1 MAVYAAVF
9 SPTGTSRRGAWAMA
23 SALGEATLLD
33 ATCAPA
39 PETLFSPQDVVVFG
53 APVYGGRVFQGALK
67 RFSTLRGQ
75 NTPCLVT
82 VTYGNRDFD
91 DALLELSDFCRSQG
105 FVPFAGA
112 ALVGEHTYGSIQKGR
127 PHQEDLNQ
135 DASFALEAWDDFQAG
150 WQDFTPPGNRPY
162 KEGGQ
167 GGSFI
172 PSTTEACTRCGLCV
186 RQCPMQAI
194 GEDCAAIDPAK
205 CISCFRCVKSC
216 PAKAKGVF
224 TPEYE
229 SFAAAFSEKLKEPK
243 ENQYFLARG

>member
-1 MAVYAAVF
+1 M
-9 SPTGTSRRGAWAMA
+9 
-23 SALGEATLLD
+23 D

-82 VTYGNRDFD
+82 VTYGNRNFD

-135 DASFALEAWDDFQAG
+135 DASFALEAYEAAEDYIITNIPGGRAVNLAG
-150 WQDFTPPGNRPY
+150 QLQQYTQLPVLTIDGENRVEDGYWAYELDQDSLQQTVLQLFY
-162 KEGGQ
+162 QE
-167 GGSFI
+167 I
-172 PSTTEACTRCGLCV
+172 
-186 RQCPMQAI
+186 
-194 GEDCAAIDPAK
+194 
-205 CISCFRCVKSC
+205 
-216 PAKAKGVF
+216 
-224 TPEYE
+224 
-229 SFAAAFSEKLKEPK
+229 
-243 ENQYFLARG
+243 